1 MRSRIPEST
10 RVFVPFCS
18 FVRSHARSL
27 VVSLPPPPSAATA
40 PYELPQAMFEAEAA
54 AAACCI
60 QRMAR
65 QVHTEKQQRQ
75 VADLLHRKRHE
86 RYQIALQDEAFE
98 EQDSSGRSDPGLAS
112 EAHLEPR
119 PPAEAL
125 LKHEEHRGVRLEER
139 LRELQRV
146 VDAERWRVEKRL
158 EREAGGEALE
168 LSASTE
174 SLPSSAAFD
183 DSAISS
189 EGEESEEGCE
199 AGEAGE
205 GGEAGGERQAGRAE
219 ADRCEGAEP
228 ARWDPKHRASLE
240 EFTLLERA
248 CREEPA
254 VNGMRCEEP
263 AVNGTRCEEQGSRDL
278 SDRGDGNQ
286 P

>member
-1 MRSRIPEST
+1 M
-10 RVFVPFCS
+10 
-18 FVRSHARSL
+18 
-27 VVSLPPPPSAATA
+27 
-40 PYELPQAMFEAEAA
+40 
-54 AAACCI
+54 
-60 QRMAR
+60 
-65 QVHTEKQQRQ
+65 
-75 VADLLHRKRHE
+75 
-86 RYQIALQDEAFE
+86 ALQDEAFE
-98 EQDSSGRSDPGLAS
+98 VQDPSGRSDPGLAS

-189 EGEESEEGCE
+189 EGEESEEG
-199 AGEAGE
+199 GEAGE
-205 GGEAGGERQAGRAE
+205 GSEAGGEPQAGRAE
-219 ADRCEGAEP
+219 AGRCEGAEP
-228 ARWDPKHRASLE
+228 VRLDPKHRASLE

-254 VNGMRCEEP
+254 VK
-263 AVNGTRCEEQGSRDL
+263 GTRCEGQGSRDL
-278 SDRGDGNQ
+278 SKGGEGEGFLPSDRLPPATAAGTQDARRGDNQ
-286 P
+286 RKRAGRKRSPVMPTVLDFSALDLGGWG